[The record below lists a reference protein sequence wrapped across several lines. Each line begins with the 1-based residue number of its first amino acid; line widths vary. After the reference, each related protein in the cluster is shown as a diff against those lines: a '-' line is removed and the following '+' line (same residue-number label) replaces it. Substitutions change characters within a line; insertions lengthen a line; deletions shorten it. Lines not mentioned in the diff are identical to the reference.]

1 MYAKNVFLVEDKIIA
16 AKRGVRL
23 FGKSRQFKN
32 YLQENWRDMYRL
44 AYAWT
49 HDNALAS
56 DLVQETITRCLKNS
70 AKFTNTEDVRI
81 WLFKVMK
88 NCWRDHLRKQ
98 KPQVDIQDIEIQ
110 GSTNLEH
117 EHYRNQI
124 MRHVKKAFKLLS
136 TEHREILSLVVMEEF
151 SYEMVA
157 EILDIPTGTVM
168 SRVSR
173 ARHSLRG
180 HLHDGGFT
188 QENSESTLW
197 RVK

>member
-1 MYAKNVFLVEDKIIA
+1 
-16 AKRGVRL
+16 
-23 FGKSRQFKN
+23 
-32 YLQENWRDMYRL
+32 MYRL

-49 HDNALAS
+49 HDNSIAS
-56 DLVQETITRCLKNS
+56 DLVQETISRCLKNS
-70 AKFTNTEDVRI
+70 EKFSNKEDVRI

-98 KPQVDIQDIEIQ
+98 KPHVDINDIDIVDT
-110 GSTNLEH
+110 TNLEH

-136 TEHREILSLVVMEEF
+136 QEHREILSLVVMEGF
-151 SYEMVA
+151 SYEATA
-157 EILDIPTGTVM
+157 EILKIPTGTVM

-173 ARHSLRG
+173 ARNSLRH
-180 HLHDGGFT
+180 HLQEGGFP